1 MEDIKALYED
11 FQNGLYALKKIHN
24 ENSNNE
30 NYRNNESE
38 IYMNIDEICENLE
51 ESIKT
56 LTPKIK
62 KSNKMRIVEIRL
74 KIHNYREAK
83 KARYAS
89 PKFHEKV
96 TVSMNEFNSNN
107 EDNNNSYRSV
117 KKSKRRTARRGLSLL
132 RRKPTFSSTRK
143 SKSYRK

>member
-1 MEDIKALYED
+1 MEDIIELYED
-11 FQNGLYALKKIHN
+11 FQNGLDDLEDLHN

-62 KSNKMRIVEIRL
+62 KRNKMRIVEIRL
-74 KIHNYREAK
+74 KIHNYRDAK
-83 KARYAS
+83 YKREN
-89 PKFHEKV
+89 PKPFKKSTAH
-96 TVSMNEFNSNN
+96 MYEFNSNN

-117 KKSKRRTARRGLSLL
+117 KKSKRRTARRGLSTLH
-132 RRKPTFSSTRK
+132 RKPTFSSTRK